1 MSDIE
6 ATIDKLMPIDDTI
19 SEGSSEEPDNPSV
32 IDKVPDKEELIT
44 MSASALT
51 ELKDKIVAE
60 TTQAIMESEDFRE
73 RLRLQL
79 EQASALRTVDKQGQF
94 SDPGVKMVQSGSL
107 GPIDHQE
114 AVVGP
119 YKTDK
124 LMKYR
129 VINNHDDTLNALRRY
144 QGWKPVLDVD
154 GHEVRYMD
162 GTLAEMPKIKYDET
176 VGAHIQANKLLRSQT
191 QTGRAEKFAEE
202 GAKDGLQTFGDGL
215 KLDK

>member
-19 SEGSSEEPDNPSV
+19 SEGSTEEPENPSV
-32 IDKVPDKEELIT
+32 IDKVPDKEELVT
-44 MSASALT
+44 MSTSALT

-60 TTQAIMESEDFRE
+60 TTIMIMESEDFRE
-73 RLRLQL
+73 KLRLQL
-79 EQASALRTVDKQGQF
+79 EQASALREVENQGQF
-94 SDPGVKMVQSGSL
+94 GDPGVKMAESGSL

-129 VINNHDDTLNALRRY
+129 VINNHDDALNALRRY

-162 GTLAEMPKIKYDET
+162 GTLAGMPKMKYDET
-176 VGAHIQANKLLRSQT
+176 IGARITANKLLRGQKSADQ
-191 QTGRAEKFAEE
+191 AAKFADE

>member
-19 SEGSSEEPDNPSV
+19 SEGSLEEPKNPSV
-32 IDKVPDKEELIT
+32 IDIVPEKEELIT

-60 TTQAIMESEDFRE
+60 TTQMIMESEDFRE
-73 RLRLQL
+73 KLRLNL
-79 EQASALRTVDKQGQF
+79 EQASALKTVENQGQF
-94 SDPGVKMVQSGSL
+94 ADPGVRMVQSGSL

-144 QGWKPVLDVD
+144 QGWHPVLDVD
-154 GHEVRYMD
+154 GHEVRFMD
-162 GTLAEMPKIKYDET
+162 GTLAKMPKEQYDET
-176 VGAHIQANKLLRSQT
+176 IGARITANKLLRGQK
-191 QTGRAEKFAEE
+191 QADRARTFAEE
-202 GAKDGLQTFGDGL
+202 GAEDGLQTFGGGL